1 MSTDAA
7 RPVWLALG
15 GLVALAAAIGVGR
28 FVYTP
33 ILPVMVESLGMS
45 KTMAGAIASANFAGY
60 LLGAIAAASRAVAGA
75 RRRWLIAAMLGST
88 VTTAGMGLSDSIT
101 AFFVLRF
108 LGGFASA
115 FVFVFASSLVLERL
129 SEAGRSGLSAVHF
142 AGVGTGIATSALL
155 VSAVVA
161 AGGQW
166 QSLWLAAGLLSLVA
180 LGVVYVLIPER
191 AQARFSTS
199 AGAPTAHLSALRNLV
214 IAYGLFGFG
223 YVITATFL
231 VAIVRASEVLRSLE
245 PVIWLVV
252 GLSAAPSIALWNLV
266 TRRIGNAR
274 AFALACLLEAVGVAL
289 SVFWQTLS
297 GILVCAVL
305 LGGTFVSI
313 TAIGLVEARRLSAGD
328 TSRSVAIMTIAFG
341 LGQIFG
347 PSFAGFLFDQTGSF
361 LLPSLGAVAAL
372 LVAAVLVVAPARP

>member
-1 MSTDAA
+1 MTTNAPG
-7 RPVWLALG
+7 PVWLAVG
-15 GLVALAAAIGVGR
+15 GLVAMAAAIGVGR

-33 ILPVMVESLGMS
+33 ILPLMVEALGMS

-75 RRRWLIAAMLGST
+75 RRRWLIAALLASS
-88 VTTAGMGLSDSIT
+88 VTTAGMGLSDSTT

-108 LGGFASA
+108 GGGFASA
-115 FVFVFASSLVLERL
+115 FVLVFSSSLVLERL
-129 SEAGRSGLSAVHF
+129 SEAARPGLSAVHF
-142 AGVGTGIATSALL
+142 AGVGSGIATSALL

-161 AGGQW
+161 AGGHW
-166 QSLWLAAGLLSLVA
+166 QALWLAAGLLSLVA
-180 LGVVYVLIPER
+180 LGLVCVLIPER
-191 AQARFSTS
+191 AQPQPPAS
-199 AGAPTAHLSALRNLV
+199 AGAATAHRSALRNLV

-231 VAIVRASEVLRSLE
+231 VAIVRASEVLRNLE

-252 GLSAAPSIALWNLV
+252 GLSAAPSIALWNTV
-266 TRRIGNAR
+266 TRRIGNPL
-274 AFALACLLEAVGVAL
+274 AFALACLLEAVGVAA
-289 SVFWQTLS
+289 SVFWQTFP

-372 LVAAVLVVAPARP
+372 LVAAALVIAPADR